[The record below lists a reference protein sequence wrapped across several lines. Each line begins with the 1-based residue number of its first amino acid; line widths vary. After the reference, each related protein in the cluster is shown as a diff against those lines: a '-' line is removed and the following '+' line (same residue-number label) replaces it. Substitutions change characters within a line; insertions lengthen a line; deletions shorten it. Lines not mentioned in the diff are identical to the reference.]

1 MATSYFRPL
10 SMMAT
15 FSMATVVKMRLC
27 PHHYQP
33 RSALI
38 HLMASSP
45 SLLLHFVLEQS
56 VLRPWSLAAPHRKQ
70 PLEGEVLPPR
80 SYGVDR
86 KWEPKKKTLCT
97 INHNKL
103 LRLYSKATLSSS
115 AADRRTCRATE
126 ESIYHNQKDFGFD
139 GP

>member
-15 FSMATVVKMRLC
+15 FSMATVVKMRLS

-56 VLRPWSLAAPHRKQ
+56 VLRPWSLAGHHRKQ
-70 PLEGEVLPPR
+70 SLERGSTSGTVQGSRQEVEAEEE
-80 SYGVDR
+80 D
-86 KWEPKKKTLCT
+86 
-97 INHNKL
+97 
-103 LRLYSKATLSSS
+103 
-115 AADRRTCRATE
+115 AAV
-126 ESIYHNQKDFGFD
+126 YHKS
-139 GP
+139 